1 MPKTMSPELL
11 DLVAG
16 RFKALSDAA
25 RLRILNA
32 MRQNERTVSE
42 LVDAT
47 GLSQANVSKHLGI
60 LHSLG
65 FVKRRKEGLFVH
77 YALADRD
84 TFRLC
89 DIMCGRIEAEMKLR
103 RRAMSPGRASAK

>member
-16 RFKALSDAA
+16 RFKALGDSA

-32 MRQNERTVSE
+32 MRQQERTVSD
-42 LVDAT
+42 LVDMT
-47 GLSQANVSKHLGI
+47 GLSQANVSKHLSV
-60 LHSLG
+60 LHGLG
-65 FVKRRKEGLFVH
+65 FVKRRKEGLFVY
-77 YALADRD
+77 YALAGRD

-89 DIMCGRIEAEMKLR
+89 DIMCGRIEAEMQAR
-103 RRAMSPGRASAK
+103 RRAVSSGRAAAK

>member
-1 MPKTMSPELL
+1 MPRTMSPELL

-16 RFKALSDAA
+16 RFKALGDPA

-32 MRQNERTVSE
+32 LRQDERTVSD
-42 LVDAT
+42 LVDTT
-47 GLSQANVSKHLGI
+47 GLSQANVSKHLSI

-65 FVKRRKEGLFVH
+65 FVTRRKEGLFVY

-89 DIMCGRIEAEMKLR
+89 DIMCGRIDAEMKAR
-103 RRAMSPGRASAK
+103 RRVTSSGRTGG